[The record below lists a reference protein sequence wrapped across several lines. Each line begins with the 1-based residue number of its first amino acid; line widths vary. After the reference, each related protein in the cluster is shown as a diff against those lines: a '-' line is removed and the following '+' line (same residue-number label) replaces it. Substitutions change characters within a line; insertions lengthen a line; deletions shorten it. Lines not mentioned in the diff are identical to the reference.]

1 MKILIIILIIILS
14 CLIFINVKPTI
25 ENLISFVPPEL
36 SMEKDKDNMA
46 ELMRLGS
53 QGNENSRY
61 DVVDT
66 QYLQ

>member
-1 MKILIIILIIILS
+1 MKILIILLIIILL
-14 CLIFINVKPTI
+14 CFIFLNLKPTQ

-36 SMEKDKDNMA
+36 SMEKDKNNMA

-53 QGNENSRY
+53 QGIENSRY